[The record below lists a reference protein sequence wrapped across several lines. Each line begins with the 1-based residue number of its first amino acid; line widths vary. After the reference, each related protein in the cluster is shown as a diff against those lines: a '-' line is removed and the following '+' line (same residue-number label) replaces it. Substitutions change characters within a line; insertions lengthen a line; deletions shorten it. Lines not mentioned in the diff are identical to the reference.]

1 MLYQLATSLL
11 CSDRLSNLS
20 CSTGRTERGC
30 FLDWHLL
37 GLTVSSTL
45 IFCFLAHVKI
55 ECTWRS
61 TPLSLQHLICNLS
74 CIVSFQYL
82 LRHVIS
88 PVKQML
94 GFHANRC
101 AVHGRSSQVWDL
113 TMEYGAGLRSVS
125 DLAQDAQGCH
135 HYLAVSFLK
144 ERRWFFKRRD
154 HFSYLVLDQQ
164 NKICFFSCLILW
176 MQKAFKT
183 VTPKERMP
191 LFFCASH

>member
-1 MLYQLATSLL
+1 M
-11 CSDRLSNLS
+11 
-20 CSTGRTERGC
+20 

-55 ECTWRS
+55 ECTWSS
-61 TPLSLQHLICNLS
+61 TPLSFQHLICHLS

-82 LRHVIS
+82 SRHVIS
-88 PVKQML
+88 PVPQML

-101 AVHGRSSQVWDL
+101 AVHGRSSQVCDL

-144 ERRWFFKRRD
+144 EGKDKRS
-154 HFSYLVLDQQ
+154 HHL
-164 NKICFFSCLILW
+164 SCVG
-176 MQKAFKT
+176 QAT
-183 VTPKERMP
+183 QG
-191 LFFCASH
+191 LFLFMSHPVHAKGF